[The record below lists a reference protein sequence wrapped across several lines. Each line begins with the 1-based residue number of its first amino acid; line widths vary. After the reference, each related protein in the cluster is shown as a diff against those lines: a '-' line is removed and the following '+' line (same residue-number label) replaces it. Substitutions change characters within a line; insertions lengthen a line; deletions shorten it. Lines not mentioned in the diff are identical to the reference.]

1 MSKKITLLG
10 STGSIG
16 TQSLDVIRAQGYEVF
31 GLSAHSHVDK
41 ILQQIEEF
49 HPKYVCMTDPD
60 AAARLDAALS
70 GRAGAPKLL
79 TGPEGLR
86 QLAALDGPDVVLNS
100 VVGIAGL
107 GASLTAIESGHD
119 LALANKES
127 LVTGVRTTVL
137 AEPIPFKAGDRVKVV
152 GNPEQETTRE
162 CISVSYPH
170 FVKDLNVDG
179 HILIDDG
186 DLELVVVEKTPD
198 YLLCEVQNEATLGSR
213 KSVNVPGVRINLPS
227 LTEKDRTNILYAI
240 EKNIDFIAHSFVR
253 NKQDILDIKAI
264 LDAHNSDIR
273 IVAKIENQEGVD
285 NIDEILEVAD
295 GVMIARGDLGIEVP
309 QERIP
314 GIQRVLIRK
323 CILAKK
329 PVIVATQMLHTMISN
344 PRPTRAEV
352 TDIANAIYYRTDALM
367 LSGET
372 AYGKYPVEA
381 VKTMTKIAAQAEKD
395 KLSDNDIRIPLD
407 ENSNDVTAF
416 LAKQAVKATTKLK
429 IRAII
434 TDSYSG
440 RTARNLAAFRGKYPV
455 LAICYKEK
463 TMRHLALSYGVEA
476 IYMPELANGQEYYFA
491 ALRRLLKEGRL
502 CPTDMVGYLSSGK
515 EGTQTSFL
523 EINVVEDALKHAE
536 DSVLPNSNRYL

>member
-1 MSKKITLLG
+1 M
-10 STGSIG
+10 
-16 TQSLDVIRAQGYEVF
+16 QN
-31 GLSAHSHVDK
+31 
-41 ILQQIEEF
+41 
-49 HPKYVCMTDPD
+49 
-60 AAARLDAALS
+60 
-70 GRAGAPKLL
+70 
-79 TGPEGLR
+79 
-86 QLAALDGPDVVLNS
+86 DGV
-100 VVGIAGL
+100 L
-107 GASLTAIESGHD
+107 GAH
-119 LALANKES
+119 N
-127 LVTGVRTTVL
+127 
-137 AEPIPFKAGDRVKVV
+137 
-152 GNPEQETTRE
+152 
-162 CISVSYPH
+162 
-170 FVKDLNVDG
+170 
-179 HILIDDG
+179 
-186 DLELVVVEKTPD
+186 
-198 YLLCEVQNEATLGSR
+198 
-213 KSVNVPGVRINLPS
+213 SVNVPGEHIALPAI
-227 LTEKDRTNILYAI
+227 TPKDHDNILLAI
-240 EKNIDFIAHSFVR
+240 EEDIDFIAHSFVR
-253 NKQDILDIKAI
+253 SADDVLAIQKILDE
-264 LDAHNSDIR
+264 HNSDIK
-273 IVAKIENQEGVD
+273 IISKIENQEGVD

-491 ALRRLLKEGRL
+491 ALRHLLKEGRL

>member
-1 MSKKITLLG
+1 MLLKQTKIVATI
-10 STGSIG
+10 SD
-16 TQSLDVIRAQGYEVF
+16 QRCEVDFIRQLFEAGMNVVRMNT
-31 GLSAHSHVDK
+31 AHAGREGFEKLIANVRAVSNRIA
-41 ILQQIEEF
+41 ILMDT
-49 HPKYVCMTDPD
+49 K
-60 AAARLDAALS
+60 
-70 GRAGAPKLL
+70 
-79 TGPEGLR
+79 GPE
-86 QLAALDGPDVVLNS
+86 
-100 VVGIAGL
+100 
-107 GASLTAIESGHD
+107 
-119 LALANKES
+119 
-127 LVTGVRTTVL
+127 VRTTPL
-137 AEPIPFKAGDRVKVV
+137 ADGPIPFKVGDKVQVV
-152 GNPEQETTRE
+152 GRPDQPTTHE

-170 FVKDLNVDG
+170 FVQDVHVGG

-186 DLELVVVEKTPD
+186 DLEMVVVDKDDEH
-198 YLLCEVQNEATLGSR
+198 LFCEVQNEATLGNR

-227 LTEKDRTNILYAI
+227 LTEKDKNNILYAI
-240 EKNIDFIAHSFVR
+240 EKDIDFIAHSFVR
-253 NKQDILDIKAI
+253 NKQDVLDIKAI
-264 LDAHNSDIR
+264 LDEHNSDIR
-273 IVAKIENQEGVD
+273 IIAKIENQEGVD

-295 GVMIARGDLGIEVP
+295 GVMVARGDLGIEVP

-314 GIQRVLIRK
+314 GIQRLLIRK

-329 PVIVATQMLHTMISN
+329 PVIVATQMLHTMINN

-395 KLSDNDIRIPLD
+395 KLIENDIRIPLD

-491 ALRRLLKEGRL
+491 ALRRLLQEGKL
-502 CPTDMVGYLSSGK
+502 QPTDMVGYLSSGK
-515 EGTQTSFL
+515 AGTQTSFL
-523 EINVVEDALKHAE
+523 EINVVEDALKHA
-536 DSVLPNSNRYL
+536 DDCVLPNSNRYL

>member
-1 MSKKITLLG
+1 MLLKQTKIVATVSDKRCEVEFIKRLFDAG
-10 STGSIG
+10 MNVVRMNTAH
-16 TQSLDVIRAQGYEVF
+16 LDF
-31 GLSAHSHVDK
+31 DLMDTK
-41 ILQQIEEF
+41 
-49 HPKYVCMTDPD
+49 
-60 AAARLDAALS
+60 
-70 GRAGAPKLL
+70 
-79 TGPEGLR
+79 GPE
-86 QLAALDGPDVVLNS
+86 
-100 VVGIAGL
+100 
-107 GASLTAIESGHD
+107 
-119 LALANKES
+119 
-127 LVTGVRTTVL
+127 VRTTTL
-137 AEPIPFKAGDRVKVV
+137 AEPVSFRAGDRVKMV
-152 GNPEQETTRE
+152 GDPNRETTHE
-162 CISVSYPH
+162 CIAVSYPE
-170 FVKDLNVDG
+170 FVHDLNPGDRV
-179 HILIDDG
+179 LIDDG
-186 DLELVVVEKTPD
+186 DLEMLVVEKTD
-198 YLLCEVQNEATLGSR
+198 GYLLCEVQNEASLGSR

-227 LTEKDRTNILYAI
+227 LTEKDRNNILFAI
-240 EKNIDFIAHSFVR
+240 EQDIDFIAHSFVR
-253 NKQDILDIKAI
+253 NKQDVLDIKAI
-264 LDAHNSDIR
+264 LDAHGSDIR
-273 IVAKIENQEGVD
+273 IIAKIENQEGVD

-295 GVMIARGDLGIEVP
+295 GIMVARGDLGIEVP

-329 PVIVATQMLHTMISN
+329 PVIVATQMLHTMIQN

-381 VKTMTKIAAQAEKD
+381 VQTMTKVAAQAEQD
-395 KLSDNDIRIPLD
+395 KLPDNDIRIPLD

-491 ALRRLLKEGRL
+491 ALRRLLDDGKL
-502 CPTDMVGYLSSGK
+502 QPTDMVGYLSSGK
-515 EGTQTSFL
+515 AGTQTSFL
-523 EINVVEDALKHAE
+523 EINVVEDALKHAG

>member
-1 MSKKITLLG
+1 MLLKQTKIVASISDRRCDVDFIRQLFEAGMNVVRMNTAHASREGFETLIANVR
-10 STGSIG
+10 SVSNRI
-16 TQSLDVIRAQGYEVF
+16 A
-31 GLSAHSHVDK
+31 
-41 ILQQIEEF
+41 ILMDT
-49 HPKYVCMTDPD
+49 K
-60 AAARLDAALS
+60 
-70 GRAGAPKLL
+70 
-79 TGPEGLR
+79 GPE
-86 QLAALDGPDVVLNS
+86 
-100 VVGIAGL
+100 
-107 GASLTAIESGHD
+107 
-119 LALANKES
+119 
-127 LVTGVRTTVL
+127 VRTTAC
-137 AEPIPFKAGDRVKVV
+137 AEPIPYKIGDRLTVV
-152 GNPEQETTRE
+152 GEPAAETTRDR
-162 CISVSYPH
+162 IAVTYPDFVRDLSV
-170 FVKDLNVDG
+170 G
-179 HILIDDG
+179 GTILIDDG
-186 DLELVVVEKTPD
+186 ELELEVIGKEENR
-198 YLLCEVQNEATLGSR
+198 LLCEVKNEATLGSR

-227 LTEKDRTNILYAI
+227 LTDKDRTNILYAI
-240 EKNIDFIAHSFVR
+240 EKDIDFIAHSFVR
-253 NKQDILDIKAI
+253 NRQDVLDIREI
-264 LDAHNSDIR
+264 LDAHGSDIK
-273 IVAKIENQEGVD
+273 IIAKIENQEGVD

-295 GVMIARGDLGIEVP
+295 GIMVARGDLGIEVP

-329 PVIVATQMLHTMISN
+329 PVIVATQMLHTMINN

-381 VKTMTKIAAQAEKD
+381 VRTMTKVAAQAEKD
-395 KLSDNDIRIPLD
+395 KLEENDIRIPLD

-476 IYMPELANGQEYYFA
+476 IYMPELANGQDYYFA
-491 ALRRLLKEGRL
+491 ALRRLLKEGKL
-502 CPTDMVGYLSSGK
+502 QPSDMVGYLSSGK
-515 EGTQTSFL
+515 AGTQTSFL
-523 EINVVEDALKHAE
+523 EINIVEDALKYADE
-536 DSVLPNSNRYL
+536 TVLPNKNRYL